1 MGVQEHDVSP
11 GEAERDGG
19 ALAKPISFEAG
30 GLRFA
35 ADRWDPPAGRPHGI
49 VLLLHGGGQTRHSW
63 RRTGARLAALGWS
76 AVAVD
81 ARGHGDSDWDPAQD
95 YSHHAMVDDLDA
107 IVAQLGEPPV
117 LVGASM
123 GGITALLAQART
135 PKLGRALVLVDIT
148 PKIERAGAKHIF
160 EFMTSAPDGFASLAD
175 AADAIAA
182 YNPNRPKP
190 TNLSGLKKNLRL
202 RDGRWYWHWDP
213 AFVKIREEARRELGD
228 GVLTDGGPGD
238 GELGDRVPAE
248 DNRRLAASAAGLTAQ
263 KFAAEAETILQSDRL
278 RAAAREIRAPVL
290 LVRGKQSDIV
300 SEEGAA
306 ELMALIPHAKYVDV
320 TGAGHMV
327 AGDDNDV
334 FAGRLGEF
342 LQHLRPLPD

>member
-1 MGVQEHDVSP
+1 MSVQEQDP
-11 GEAERDGG
+11 GPRGDGG
-19 ALAKPISFEAG
+19 VLHGPRPAAATSFTAD

-35 ADRWDPPAGRPHGI
+35 GDRWDPPAGAPRHGV

-63 RRTGARLAALGWS
+63 RRTGERLAELGWS

-81 ARGHGDSDWDPAQD
+81 ARGHGDTDWDPAQD
-95 YSHHAMVDDLDA
+95 YSHHAMADDLDA
-107 IVAQLGEPPV
+107 IVTQLGEPPV

-135 PKLGRALVLVDIT
+135 PSLGRALVLVDIT
-148 PKIERAGAKHIF
+148 PRLEPAGIRHIF
-160 EFMTSAPDGFASLAD
+160 EFMSSAPAGFASLED
-175 AADAIAA
+175 AAAAIAA
-182 YNPNRPKP
+182 YNPNRQKP
-190 TNLSGLKKNLRL
+190 ASLSGLRKNLRL

-213 AFVKIREEARRELGD
+213 AFMKIRDEARRELGD
-228 GVLTDGGPGD
+228 TVLPGA
-238 GELGDRVPAE
+238 DRPGLFAG
-248 DNRRLAASAAGLTAQ
+248 AADMTAQ
-263 KFAAEAETILQSDRL
+263 EFAAEAEKTLQTDRL
-278 RAAAREIRAPVL
+278 RAAARSIRVPAL

-300 SEEGAA
+300 SEEGVA
-306 ELMALIPHAKYVDV
+306 ELLELIPHAEYVDV

-342 LQHLRPLPD
+342 LTRLPAVNS